1 MSNFLS
7 KIFAFS
13 REEKRISS
21 SEFEAAVNA
30 ALLSDTVADACI
42 VESFVLGDAA
52 FGRPLLCHD
61 TSGEIR
67 YGCQEKQQT

>member
-1 MSNFLS
+1 MVSNFLS

-30 ALLSDTVADACI
+30 ALLSDTVADAAKGPFI
-42 VESFVLGDAA
+42 SEEGALNLSAVWAVSYTHLTL
-52 FGRPLLCHD
+52 P
-61 TSGEIR
+61 TSGWV
-67 YGCQEKQQT
+67 